1 MKRNIINALV
11 GTVLGLLFVTYAIN
25 HKSPTPIIVEAKAST
40 VAEESAAV
48 VIEEVTLDMV
58 AEAETTISKMETTT
72 EETTTAVQLF
82 DVPLDADLQLYIMDL
97 CEEANLSA
105 ALVIAVIERE
115 SNYNASA
122 IGDSGNSLGLM
133 QIQPKWHQWRMD
145 ELGGGDWL
153 NPYDNIKVGVHILKG
168 LFDRYG
174 DDVYMVLMAYNGG
187 SSYASRM
194 ASKGIVSDYA
204 INVDAR
210 AAELERGEGNV
221 DR

>member
-1 MKRNIINALV
+1 MKRNIINAVV
-11 GTVLGLLFVTYAIN
+11 GTVLGLVVTAFAIS

-40 VAEESAAV
+40 YAEESATA
-48 VIEEVTLDMV
+48 VIEEVTVDTV
-58 AEAETTISKMETTT
+58 AEPTT
-72 EETTTAVQLF
+72 EEQTTEEPTTAIQLF
-82 DVPLDADLQLYIMDL
+82 DVPLDQELQLYIMDL
-97 CEEANLSA
+97 CEETNISA
-105 ALVIAVIERE
+105 ALVIAIIERE
-115 SNYNASA
+115 SNYNESA

-168 LFDRYG
+168 LFDKYG

-187 SSYASRM
+187 SSYAERM

-204 INVDAR
+204 IKVDAR
-210 AAELERGEGNV
+210 ATELESR
-221 DR
+221 

>member
-1 MKRNIINALV
+1 MDRSKRKENVVSACIGA
-11 GTVLGLLFVTYAIN
+11 TLGLILALFAYNNRETAYKPVETYTETRTTATVEVVT
-25 HKSPTPIIVEAKAST
+25 VDT
-40 VAEESAAV
+40 VAEP
-48 VIEEVTLDMV
+48 
-58 AEAETTISKMETTT
+58 TT
-72 EETTTAVQLF
+72 EEQTTEEPTTAVQLY
-82 DVPLDADLQLYIMDL
+82 DVPLDAELQLYIMDL
-97 CEEANLSA
+97 CEEANISA

-115 SNYNASA
+115 SNFNASA
-122 IGDSGNSLGLM
+122 VGDSGNSLGLM

-145 ELGGGDWL
+145 ELGGSDWF
-153 NPYDNIKVGVHILKG
+153 NPYNNVAVGVHILEG

-187 SSYASRM
+187 ASYAEKM

>member
-1 MKRNIINALV
+1 MKRNIISV
-11 GTVLGLLFVTYAIN
+11 ITGTVLGLALTTFAIC
-25 HKSPTPIIVEAKAST
+25 HKSPTTVVIEAKTTNIQQVTTAIVEEVTVDT
-40 VAEESAAV
+40 VAEP
-48 VIEEVTLDMV
+48 EEQ
-58 AEAETTISKMETTT
+58 TT
-72 EETTTAVQLF
+72 EEPTTSVQLY
-82 DVPLDADLQLYIMDL
+82 DVPLDEELQLYIMDL
-97 CEEANLSA
+97 CENANISA
-105 ALVIAVIERE
+105 ALVMAIIERE
-115 SNYNASA
+115 SNFNSSA

-133 QIQPKWHQWRMD
+133 QIQPRWHQWRMD
-145 ELGGGDWL
+145 ELGGSDWL
-153 NPYDNIKVGVHILKG
+153 NPYDNVAVGVHILKG
-168 LFDRYG
+168 LFDKYG